1 MILSIIVPVYN
12 VEKYL
17 QRCVDSLVDIK
28 NSNLYEIILV
38 DDGSTDL
45 SCSLCDEFAKNYSN
59 IKVIH
64 KENGGLSDA
73 RNAGIRI
80 AVGEYLMFVD
90 SDDYVR
96 KNSINEILEILDG
109 GDNQDVICCNAIW
122 SIKGEQREY
131 SFSSIE
137 GVCDGQ
143 TFLRKQCLNN
153 TFQIAVWH
161 NLYNKKFIIEN
172 ELFFKKGIYHEDEEW
187 TPRIFLA
194 AKKVVVLNKSFYF
207 YEIRENSIMSQKDL
221 SKHFFDMGNTLVD
234 FIAKYKY
241 KIDDQVYRLLKDRLT
256 DRYLSIY
263 AKGKLFNKKVKV
275 LPSKILKED
284 LIIKKTKLKFIIFRF
299 NKRLYCTLSQ
309 IYIKRSVKK

>member
-17 QRCVDSLVDIK
+17 QRCVESLVDIE
-28 NSNLYEIILV
+28 NISRYEIILV
-38 DDGSTDL
+38 DDGSTDS

-90 SDDYVR
+90 SDDYIR
-96 KNSINEILEILDG
+96 QNSIKKIIDILDVST
-109 GDNQDVICCNAIW
+109 QDVICCNVFWAINGEKKEYNF
-122 SIKGEQREY
+122 SIIDGE
-131 SFSSIE
+131 
-137 GVCDGQ
+137 CDGQ
-143 TFLRKQCLNN
+143 SFLYKQCLNN

-161 NLYNKKFIIEN
+161 NFYKRKFIIEN

-187 TPRIFLA
+187 TPRTFLA
-194 AKKVVVLNKSFYF
+194 AKKVVLLNERFYV

-241 KIDDQVYRLLKDRLT
+241 KIDEDVYKLLKDRLT

-263 AKGKLFNKKVKV
+263 AKGKLFKNKVKV
-275 LPSKILKED
+275 LPSKVLKED
-284 LIIKKTKLKFIIFRF
+284 LIVKKTKLKFNIFRF
-299 NKRLYCTLSQ
+299 NKRLYCALSSL
-309 IYIKRSVKK
+309 YLKRSLRK